1 MKSEIKSY
9 IKITEMKVIADISY
23 EDFIDKMRSLSV
35 FNALEKYLK
44 DFYYH
49 YFILKA
55 KLKDKEN
62 QKKHKKS

>member
-1 MKSEIKSY
+1 
-9 IKITEMKVIADISY
+9 MKVVADITY
-23 EDFIDKMRSLSV
+23 DEFIEKMKNLTV

-49 YFILKA
+49 YFIQKA

-62 QKKHKKS
+62 